1 MATISNTPRPGYA
14 WDATDNVWYP
24 IGTGTHGHSDYIT
37 AASAIS
43 PTLVD
48 AKGDIIA
55 ASAADTVARLAVG
68 TNEHR
73 IVAASGETTGLKY
86 VADTTNYA
94 VAAKGDLLV
103 GTAADT
109 LAPLTV
115 GANGTTLVADS
126 AEATGLKWATPSTG
140 GMTLLS
146 TTTLSGASTTISSIS
161 GSYTNLQIFI
171 YGMTNN
177 TGQGQFKLTFN
188 ALGNNNNYTI
198 VQFTN
203 NATLATQINQNDA
216 IYFTYA
222 SDNISR
228 NLSQNFF
235 SLTLNNYASATAYK
249 SYSIN
254 GYYVGNNW
262 NQGVNGGGGLNTT
275 SAVNQ
280 IVLSN
285 SGGTFSA
292 GTCLIYG
299 VK

>member
-24 IGTGTHGHSDYIT
+24 IGVGQHSHGEIPAT
-37 AASAIS
+37 I
-43 PTLVD
+43 VD

-68 TNEHR
+68 AN
-73 IVAASGETTGLKY
+73 
-86 VADTTNYA
+86 DT
-94 VAAKGDLLV
+94 V
-103 GTAADT
+103 
-109 LAPLTV
+109 LT
-115 GANGTTLVADS
+115 ADS
-126 AEATGLKWATPSTG
+126 TAATGLKWATPAAG

-177 TGQGQFKLTFN
+177 TAQGQFKLTFN
-188 ALGNNNNYTI
+188 SLGNNNNYTI
-198 VQFTN
+198 IQFTN

-216 IYFTYA
+216 IYFTY
-222 SDNISR
+222 STDNISR
-228 NLSQNFF
+228 NYANNFF
-235 SLTLNNYASATAYK
+235 SLTVNNYASTASMK
-249 SYSIN
+249 SYNIN
-254 GYYVGNNW
+254 GYYQGNNW
-262 NQGVNGGGGLNTT
+262 NQGVNGGGGFNNTAAI
-275 SAVNQ
+275 SQ

-285 SGGTFSA
+285 TGGTFSA
-292 GTCLIYG
+292 GTCLVYG